1 MGTVCIS
8 SSKMENDVSLLQ
20 EEFDCIILGTGLIEC
35 TLSGALSKKG
45 LKVLVLDKND
55 YYGAG
60 CASLSLPLLYKT
72 MTEETPS
79 NEELVERFGGPVGA
93 QSLDMRRWLNQWNID
108 LIPKFI
114 MGSGLLARILVHT
127 GVTKYLEFQ
136 KAAGSYVY
144 KEGKIH
150 KVPSSASE
158 AFSSNLMGIFEKRRC
173 GKLLQYVENY
183 KQDNPKT
190 HNGINCAKLPFR
202 AVYDKFGV
210 DDNTRSFVGH
220 AVALFTDDKYMD
232 DRPAIKVM
240 EQIMLYRNSFFNLGG
255 GSPYLYPRH
264 GLSELPQ
271 GFARQGAVYGA
282 TTMLRAPFQEV
293 IYDGEI
299 AKGVRLSLGEGGHHD
314 VQCKYLI
321 GDPSYF
327 QQKVKA
333 VGKVLRM
340 TCISNHAIPLTDNA
354 HSAQV
359 IIPQRESGRSHD
371 IYILCLSSAHCVVP
385 EGKYLVI
392 ISTEMNEKE
401 AQLKPEQVFAPALKV
416 IGPTMHRFSQ
426 VSDIFEPITNGTED
440 NCYISRSYDG
450 TSHFQSAAEN
460 ILEIYKL
467 VTGEE
472 LDLTQVEQPEE
483 SD

>member
-1 MGTVCIS
+1 
-8 SSKMENDVSLLQ
+8 MEVDWSLLQ
-20 EEFDCIILGTGLIEC
+20 DEFDCIILGTGLIEC
-35 TLSGALSKKG
+35 TLSGVLSKNG

-60 CASLSLPLLYKT
+60 CASVSLSQLYSKFK
-72 MTEETPS
+72 EPVPS
-79 NEELVERFGGPVGA
+79 LDDIAKKFGGPTGGKD
-93 QSLDMRRWLNQWNID
+93 LDQRRWLNQWNID

-127 GVTKYLEFQ
+127 GVTQYLEFQ

-158 AFSSNLMGIFEKRRC
+158 ALASGLMGFFEKRRC

-183 KQDNPKT
+183 RQEDPKT
-190 HNGINCAKLPFR
+190 HNGLNCAKLPFR

-210 DDNTRSFVGH
+210 DENTRSFVGH
-220 AVALFTDDKYMD
+220 AVGLFTDDSYMD
-232 DRPAIKVM
+232 DRPAIEVIK
-240 EQIMLYRNSFFNLGG
+240 QIMLYRNSFYNLGG

-271 GFARQGAVYGA
+271 GFARLGAVHGA
-282 TTMLRAPFQEV
+282 TTMLRAPLKEV
-293 IYDGEI
+293 LEENGVVS
-299 AKGVRLSLGEGGHHD
+299 GVRFATEEKILD
-314 VQCKYLI
+314 VRCKYII

-327 QQKVKA
+327 PEKVSA

-340 TCISNHAIPLTDNA
+340 TCILDHPIPGTDNA

-359 IIPQRESGRSHD
+359 IIPQKESGRSHD
-371 IYILCLSSAHCVVP
+371 IYIISLSNSHCVVP

-392 ISTEMNEKE
+392 ISTEMNEAE
-401 AQLKPEQVFAPALKV
+401 SQMEPARVLQPALR
-416 IGPTMHRFSQ
+416 ILGPVVESFTS
-426 VSDIFEPITNGTED
+426 VNDVFEPLSDGQTD
-440 NCYISRSYDG
+440 KCFISRSYDG
-450 TSHFQSAAEN
+450 TSHFQSAAQN
-460 ILEIYKL
+460 ILAIYKL

-472 LDLTQVEQPEE
+472 LDLSKVEQAETAEE
-483 SD
+483 